1 MGRYRVEIQAA
12 FEAAHHL
19 RSYRGGVEEAHGH
32 SWRVVVAIAAAKLD
46 AEGMA
51 FDFVAARRALLDL
64 ADRFDHRDIN
74 TVPPFDVLSP
84 TTEHLATWFCERMQ
98 ERLPAAQVSS
108 ATVWEGPNCSA
119 TYVADDPAD
128 A

>member
-19 RSYRGGVEEAHGH
+19 RAYRGGVEQAHGH
-32 SWRVVVAIAAAKLD
+32 SWRVVVEIVAAELD

-64 ADRFDHRDIN
+64 VALFDHRDIN
-74 TVPPFDVLSP
+74 TVPPFDSLSP
-84 TTEHLATWFCERMQ
+84 TTEHLATWFCERMR
-98 ERLPAAQVSS
+98 ERLPAARVRS

-119 TYVADDPAD
+119 TFIADDVSD
-128 A
+128 T